1 MNIPHKRTILDLPRY
16 IKDAREKAV
25 LGKYELS
32 LEQYK
37 KCLKL
42 IESYVYCY
50 I

>member
-1 MNIPHKRTILDLPRY
+1 MNNQHKHRTILDLPRY

-32 LEQYK
+32 FEQYK

-42 IESYVYCY
+42 IEL
-50 I
+50 